1 MKTENNRK
9 NQLPVYGVGPLY
21 GFGISAVS
29 ILFIV
34 LSKKVFRTGAA
45 SGLKIPFVIFGIA
58 FILGGIAIWLSAVI
72 LAKIDDGIKTNT
84 LVTHGIYAYCR
95 NPIYT
100 AVTFVN
106 IGALL
111 IANNLWLLLLPFCYW
126 AFMTVL
132 MKHTEEK
139 WLYDMF
145 GEEYAAYCKK
155 VNRCIPWRKKK

>member
-1 MKTENNRK
+1 MKK
-9 NQLPVYGVGPLY
+9 DKLPIYGVGPIY
-21 GFGISAVS
+21 GIGISAIS
-29 ILFIV
+29 ILFMVLSKRSFLKSGDASNLKALFIV
-34 LSKKVFRTGAA
+34 L
-45 SGLKIPFVIFGIA
+45 GIL
-58 FILGGIAIWLSAVI
+58 FIIGGIAIWVAAVV

-84 LVTHGIYAYCR
+84 LVTHGIYSYCR

-111 IANNLWLLLLPFCYW
+111 VMHNYWLLILPFCYW

-145 GEEYAAYCKK
+145 GEEYTDYCKR
-155 VNRCIPWRKKK
+155 VNRCIPWRKRN

>member
-1 MKTENNRK
+1 MKK
-9 NQLPVYGVGPLY
+9 DKLPLY
-21 GFGISAVS
+21 GAGPIYGIGISAIS
-29 ILFIV
+29 ILFMI
-34 LSKKVFRTGAA
+34 LSKQSFMK
-45 SGLKIPFVIFGIA
+45 SGDISKLKILFVILGII
-58 FILGGIAIWLSAVI
+58 FIIGGIAIWVAAVV

-111 IANNLWLLLLPFCYW
+111 MMHNFWLLILPFCYW

-132 MKHTEEK
+132 LKHTEEK

-145 GEEYAAYCKK
+145 GEEYKDYCKR
-155 VNRCIPWRKKK
+155 VNRCIPWRKRN

>member
-1 MKTENNRK
+1 MKK
-9 NQLPVYGVGPLY
+9 DKLPIYGVGPIY
-21 GFGISAVS
+21 GIGISAIS
-29 ILFIV
+29 ILFMVLSKRSFLKSGDASNLKALFIV
-34 LSKKVFRTGAA
+34 L
-45 SGLKIPFVIFGIA
+45 GIL
-58 FILGGIAIWLSAVI
+58 FIIGGIAIWVAAVV

-111 IANNLWLLLLPFCYW
+111 LMHNYWLLILPFCYW

-145 GEEYAAYCKK
+145 GEEYTDYCKR
-155 VNRCIPWRKKK
+155 VNRCIPWRKRN

>member
-1 MKTENNRK
+1 MKK
-9 NQLPVYGVGPLY
+9 DKLPLY
-21 GFGISAVS
+21 GAGPIYGIGISAIS
-29 ILFIV
+29 ILFMV
-34 LSKKVFRTGAA
+34 LSKQSFMK
-45 SGLKIPFVIFGIA
+45 SGDISKLKILFVILGVIFVI
-58 FILGGIAIWLSAVI
+58 GGIAIWVAAVV

-111 IANNLWLLLLPFCYW
+111 MMHNFWLLILPFCYW

-132 MKHTEEK
+132 LKHTEEK

-145 GEEYAAYCKK
+145 GEEYKDYCKT
-155 VNRCIPWRKKK
+155 VNRCIPWRKRNGT

>member
-1 MKTENNRK
+1 MKK
-9 NQLPVYGVGPLY
+9 KDKLPIYGVGPVY
-21 GFGISAVS
+21 GIGISVVS
-29 ILFIV
+29 IIAMI
-34 LSKKVFRTGAA
+34 LSKKEFMK
-45 SGLKIPFVIFGIA
+45 SGVIPPLKIPFIVLGVLFIA
-58 FILGGIAIWLSAVI
+58 GGIAIWVSAVI

-111 IANNLWLLLLPFCYW
+111 FMNNLWLLLLPFFYW
-126 AFMTVL
+126 GFMTVL

-145 GEEYAAYCKK
+145 GEEYADYCKR
-155 VNRCIPWRKKK
+155 VNRCIPWKR